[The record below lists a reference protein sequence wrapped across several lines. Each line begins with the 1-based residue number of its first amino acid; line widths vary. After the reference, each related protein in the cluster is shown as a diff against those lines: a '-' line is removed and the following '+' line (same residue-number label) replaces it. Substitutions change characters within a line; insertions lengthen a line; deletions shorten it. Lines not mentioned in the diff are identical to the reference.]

1 MKESHTLIFAETEEE
16 PSGKARWQRQVTIL
30 FGLLT
35 NLYGR
40 DQLLTR
46 AKKYNALKL
55 MRTGQPPERLLALQR
70 LVFEDDSLV
79 ELPQERDFPRILA
92 EIEETLAD
100 QLARRAVEGQLEEK
114 VALKVQ
120 EQHERYLEDI
130 KLQILNRE
138 TTVENASTLKK
149 YALLEKMEQV
159 GLSVPVREA
168 LRPRHLKEVVGQ
180 AQALEALLAKI
191 ASPFPQHVILYGP
204 PGVGKTTAARLALTE
219 AKKRQYTPF
228 GEGAPFVEVDGTTL
242 RWDPREITNPLLGS
256 VHDPIYQGARRDF
269 AEGGVP
275 EPKLGL
281 VSDAHGGVL
290 FIDEIG
296 ELDPLL
302 QGKLLKVLEDKRVSF
317 DSSYYDPDDPRVP
330 KYIKRLFSAGAP
342 ADFILIGATTRDP
355 EEINPAIR
363 SRCAEVFFSP
373 LTGKDIRKIVREA
386 AERLRVR
393 ITRPAVELIAAS
405 TIEARQAVNVLADAY
420 GLTLQQQGRRGQDKP
435 PVIGIRQARQVLQM
449 RRLSPLTT
457 KASPRPEVGRAFGL
471 GVNRFLGMVLEVE
484 AAAFPALEPGQGK
497 IRFNDTA
504 GSMAKD
510 SVFNAAA
517 VIRRIS
523 GEEIGNYDLHVN
535 VIGGGQV
542 DGPSA
547 GAVIFLALYSAIK
560 EGALRQD
567 VAVSGELS
575 IQGRVKEVGGIPEKI
590 YGARQAGMKKII
602 LPREN
607 RADIPL
613 DKGGVEVVL
622 VDTVED
628 ILEHVWAKEDQ

>member
-1 MKESHTLIFAETEEE
+1 MKESHPLIFAEIEEGTA
-16 PSGKARWQRQVTIL
+16 GKARWQRQITIL
-30 FGLLT
+30 FGLLS

-40 DQLLTR
+40 DKLIQE
-46 AKKYNALKL
+46 AEKYNALKL
-55 MRTGQPPERLLALQR
+55 IRAGRLPERLLALQR
-70 LVFEDDSLV
+70 LVFGDGSIE
-79 ELPQERDFPRILA
+79 ELPPEKDFPRILA
-92 EIEETLAD
+92 EIEEALAD

-130 KLQILNRE
+130 KLQILKRE
-138 TTVENASTLKK
+138 TSVENATTLKK

-159 GLSVPVREA
+159 GLSLSAREV
-168 LRPRHLKEVVGQ
+168 LRPRHLGELVGQ
-180 AQALEALLAKI
+180 AQALDALLTKI

-204 PGVGKTTAARLALTE
+204 PGVGKTTAARLALAE
-219 AKKRQYTPF
+219 AQNRRCTPF
-228 GEGAPFVEVDGTTL
+228 GPDAPFVEVDGTTL

-256 VHDPIYQGARRDF
+256 VHDPIYQGARREL

-296 ELDPLL
+296 ELPPML
-302 QGKLLKVLEDKRVSF
+302 QGKLLKVLEDKRVTF

-330 KYIKRLFSAGAP
+330 KYIKKLFSAGAP

-373 LTGKDIRKIVREA
+373 LTGQDIKKIVWEA
-386 AERLRVR
+386 AERLGVR
-393 ITRPAVELIAAS
+393 ITRPALELIGDS

-420 GLTLQQQGRRGQDKP
+420 GLILQQGQGRDKSYP
-435 PVIGIRQARQVLQM
+435 IGISQARRVLQM
-449 RRLSPLTT
+449 RRLSPLTV

-484 AAAFPALEPGQGK
+484 AAAFPAQEPGQGK

-523 GEEIGNYDLHVN
+523 GEEVGNYDLHVN
-535 VIGGGQV
+535 VIGGAQV

-547 GAVIFLALYSAIK
+547 GAVIFLALYSAIQG
-560 EGALRQD
+560 GALRQD
-567 VAVSGELS
+567 VAVSGEIS

-590 YGARQAGMKKII
+590 YGARQAGMKKVI
-602 LPREN
+602 LPQEN
-607 RADIPL
+607 RADIPG

-622 VDTVED
+622 VDTVEE
-628 ILEHVWAKEDQ
+628 ILEHVWVGEK

>member
-16 PSGKARWQRQVTIL
+16 PSGRARYQRQITIL

-40 DQLLTR
+40 DKLIQK
-46 AKKYNALKL
+46 AKDYNALQL
-55 MRTGQPPERLLALQR
+55 MRTGQPAQRLLALQR
-70 LVFEDDSLV
+70 LAFEDESLG
-79 ELPQERDFPRILA
+79 ELPSEKDFPQILA
-92 EIEETLAD
+92 EIEETIAD
-100 QLARRAVEGQLEEK
+100 LLARRAVEGQLEER

-130 KLQILNRE
+130 KMQILKKE
-138 TTVENASTLKK
+138 TGVENAATLKK
-149 YALLEKMEQV
+149 YAVLEKMEQV
-159 GLSVPVREA
+159 GLSVSAREV
-168 LRPRHLKEVVGQ
+168 LRPRHLGELVGQ
-180 AQALEALLAKI
+180 AQALEALLTKI

-204 PGVGKTTAARLALTE
+204 PGVGKTTAARLSLAE
-219 AKKRQYTPF
+219 AQKRRYTPF
-228 GEGAPFVEVDGTTL
+228 RQGAPFVEVDGTTL

-296 ELDPLL
+296 EIDPML
-302 QGKLLKVLEDKRVSF
+302 QGKLLKVLEDKRVTF

-330 KYIKRLFSAGAP
+330 KYIKKLFKEGAP
-342 ADFILIGATTRDP
+342 ADFILIGATTRSP

-373 LTGKDIRKIVREA
+373 LTTGDIRKIVREA
-386 AERLRVR
+386 AERLGVR
-393 ITRPAVELIAAS
+393 ITRPAVELISAS

-420 GLTLQQQGRRGQDKP
+420 GLTLQQRWEKGKSH
-435 PVIGIRQARQVLQM
+435 VIGINQARRVLQM
-449 RRLSPLTT
+449 RRLSPLTA

-471 GVNRFLGMVLEVE
+471 GVNRFLGLVLEVE
-484 AAAFPALEPGQGK
+484 AAAFPALEEGQGR

-535 VIGGGQV
+535 VIGGAQV

-560 EGALRQD
+560 NRALRQD
-567 VAVSGELS
+567 VAVSGEIS

-607 RADIPL
+607 KDHIPP
-613 DKGGVEVVL
+613 DNGGVEVVL
-622 VDTVED
+622 VDTVEE
-628 ILEHVWAKEDQ
+628 ILEHVWAEEE